1 MPKRLLLPLVVCALG
16 LLASNVSAA
25 EAISETQARQLVPAV
40 AKVLLQRASTTAL
53 LHYCGQ
59 HYPRLESPA
68 EHATTHWLHA
78 NQQVL
83 TKADSI
89 REQLLQSIR
98 QEQSRF
104 SAEKF
109 ALDIDKLVEQSVQH
123 FEQALAAYSPAQ
135 QHKVCN
141 HLILSVNSG
150 EWDVQHKQAKAF
162 TILQNYH

>member
-1 MPKRLLLPLVVCALG
+1 MLKRLLVPLVLCALG
-16 LLASNVSAA
+16 LFASLVSAA
-25 EAISETQARQLVPAV
+25 EAISDARARQLAPAV

-53 LHYCGQ
+53 LHSCGH
-59 HYPRLESPA
+59 HYPRLASPA
-68 EHATTHWLHA
+68 EHATSHWLHA

-83 TKADSI
+83 SKADSI

-109 ALDIDKLVEQSVQH
+109 GLDIDKLVAQSVQH

-135 QHKVCN
+135 QHAVCN